1 MDNPKVSI
9 IVPIYRVEEYI
20 ERCAESLFAQTF
32 DDIEYIFVDDCSPD
46 KSVEILQRTLEKY
59 PHRKRL
65 TRIERLSSNSGLPA
79 VRRQGIQLASGDYT
93 VHCDSDD
100 WMDVH
105 AIKELYTFA
114 LSGHYDMVFYDFYRS
129 DGVSTYASA
138 PRKVSTNNKDFLMS
152 SLLCGRL
159 MGSLCG
165 ALIKRS
171 LYDGI
176 TFPRQNMNEDL
187 ATIIQLVWNSRNT

>member
-65 TRIERLSSNSGLPA
+65 TRIERLWGGGGGGGAGGGARGGAGGGGAGGGGGVGLWFWI
-79 VRRQGIQLASGDYT
+79 VGG
-93 VHCDSDD
+93 
-100 WMDVH
+100 
-105 AIKELYTFA
+105 
-114 LSGHYDMVFYDFYRS
+114 
-129 DGVSTYASA
+129 
-138 PRKVSTNNKDFLMS
+138 
-152 SLLCGRL
+152 
-159 MGSLCG
+159 
-165 ALIKRS
+165 
-171 LYDGI
+171 
-176 TFPRQNMNEDL
+176 
-187 ATIIQLVWNSRNT
+187 

>member
-65 TRIERLSSNSGLPA
+65 TRIERLSWAPPA
-79 VRRQGIQLASGDYT
+79 GRPLF
-93 VHCDSDD
+93 DD
-100 WMDVH
+100 KGFNWPLVITRFIAIAMTGWMC
-105 AIKELYTFA
+105 
-114 LSGHYDMVFYDFYRS
+114 M
-129 DGVSTYASA
+129 
-138 PRKVSTNNKDFLMS
+138 P
-152 SLLCGRL
+152 
-159 MGSLCG
+159 
-165 ALIKRS
+165 
-171 LYDGI
+171 
-176 TFPRQNMNEDL
+176 
-187 ATIIQLVWNSRNT
+187 

>member
-65 TRIERLSSNSGLPA
+65 TRIERLSGGGGRGPRGRPGGRYEGGGLWSG
-79 VRRQGIQLASGDYT
+79 
-93 VHCDSDD
+93 
-100 WMDVH
+100 
-105 AIKELYTFA
+105 
-114 LSGHYDMVFYDFYRS
+114 
-129 DGVSTYASA
+129 
-138 PRKVSTNNKDFLMS
+138 
-152 SLLCGRL
+152 CGFR
-159 MGSLCG
+159 
-165 ALIKRS
+165 
-171 LYDGI
+171 
-176 TFPRQNMNEDL
+176 
-187 ATIIQLVWNSRNT
+187 

>member
-65 TRIERLSSNSGLPA
+65 TRIERLSLF
-79 VRRQGIQLASGDYT
+79 
-93 VHCDSDD
+93 DD
-100 WMDVH
+100 KGFNWPLVITRFIAIAMTGWMC
-105 AIKELYTFA
+105 
-114 LSGHYDMVFYDFYRS
+114 M
-129 DGVSTYASA
+129 
-138 PRKVSTNNKDFLMS
+138 P
-152 SLLCGRL
+152 
-159 MGSLCG
+159 
-165 ALIKRS
+165 
-171 LYDGI
+171 
-176 TFPRQNMNEDL
+176 
-187 ATIIQLVWNSRNT
+187 

>member
-79 VRRQGIQLASGDYT
+79 VTGGPFF
-93 VHCDSDD
+93 C
-100 WMDVH
+100 W
-105 AIKELYTFA
+105 
-114 LSGHYDMVFYDFYRS
+114 
-129 DGVSTYASA
+129 
-138 PRKVSTNNKDFLMS
+138 
-152 SLLCGRL
+152 CGCHGGRA
-159 MGSLCG
+159 G
-165 ALIKRS
+165 
-171 LYDGI
+171 
-176 TFPRQNMNEDL
+176 L
-187 ATIIQLVWNSRNT
+187 ATTRDSIGLW

>member
-65 TRIERLSSNSGLPA
+65 TRIERLSWGPGGGGRGGATAEIWGGGL
-79 VRRQGIQLASGDYT
+79 G
-93 VHCDSDD
+93 
-100 WMDVH
+100 
-105 AIKELYTFA
+105 
-114 LSGHYDMVFYDFYRS
+114 
-129 DGVSTYASA
+129 GVLGWRGGGGGGG
-138 PRKVSTNNKDFLMS
+138 RK
-152 SLLCGRL
+152 GR
-159 MGSLCG
+159 
-165 ALIKRS
+165 
-171 LYDGI
+171 
-176 TFPRQNMNEDL
+176 
-187 ATIIQLVWNSRNT
+187 

>member
-65 TRIERLSSNSGLPA
+65 TRIERLSWDTGAGRGGGARGEFWGGGLT
-79 VRRQGIQLASGDYT
+79 GDLG
-93 VHCDSDD
+93 
-100 WMDVH
+100 WG
-105 AIKELYTFA
+105 ER
-114 LSGHYDMVFYDFYRS
+114 GVFFS
-129 DGVSTYASA
+129 PTS
-138 PRKVSTNNKDFLMS
+138 
-152 SLLCGRL
+152 
-159 MGSLCG
+159 
-165 ALIKRS
+165 
-171 LYDGI
+171 
-176 TFPRQNMNEDL
+176 
-187 ATIIQLVWNSRNT
+187 

>member
-65 TRIERLSSNSGLPA
+65 TRI
-79 VRRQGIQLASGDYT
+79 
-93 VHCDSDD
+93 DD
-100 WMDVH
+100 KGFNWPLVITRFIAIAMTGWMC
-105 AIKELYTFA
+105 
-114 LSGHYDMVFYDFYRS
+114 M
-129 DGVSTYASA
+129 
-138 PRKVSTNNKDFLMS
+138 P
-152 SLLCGRL
+152 
-159 MGSLCG
+159 
-165 ALIKRS
+165 
-171 LYDGI
+171 
-176 TFPRQNMNEDL
+176 
-187 ATIIQLVWNSRNT
+187 

>member
-65 TRIERLSSNSGLPA
+65 TRTAACPLF
-79 VRRQGIQLASGDYT
+79 
-93 VHCDSDD
+93 DD
-100 WMDVH
+100 KGFNWPLVITRFIAIAMTGWMC
-105 AIKELYTFA
+105 
-114 LSGHYDMVFYDFYRS
+114 M
-129 DGVSTYASA
+129 
-138 PRKVSTNNKDFLMS
+138 P
-152 SLLCGRL
+152 
-159 MGSLCG
+159 
-165 ALIKRS
+165 
-171 LYDGI
+171 
-176 TFPRQNMNEDL
+176 
-187 ATIIQLVWNSRNT
+187 

>member
-65 TRIERLSSNSGLPA
+65 TRIERLSWESGPHDKGFNWPLVITRFIA
-79 VRRQGIQLASGDYT
+79 IAMTG
-93 VHCDSDD
+93 
-100 WMDVH
+100 WMC
-105 AIKELYTFA
+105 
-114 LSGHYDMVFYDFYRS
+114 M
-129 DGVSTYASA
+129 
-138 PRKVSTNNKDFLMS
+138 P
-152 SLLCGRL
+152 
-159 MGSLCG
+159 
-165 ALIKRS
+165 
-171 LYDGI
+171 
-176 TFPRQNMNEDL
+176 
-187 ATIIQLVWNSRNT
+187 

>member
-79 VRRQGIQLASGDYT
+79 VRPPPDKGFNWPLVITRFIAIAMTG
-93 VHCDSDD
+93 
-100 WMDVH
+100 WMC
-105 AIKELYTFA
+105 
-114 LSGHYDMVFYDFYRS
+114 M
-129 DGVSTYASA
+129 
-138 PRKVSTNNKDFLMS
+138 P
-152 SLLCGRL
+152 
-159 MGSLCG
+159 
-165 ALIKRS
+165 
-171 LYDGI
+171 
-176 TFPRQNMNEDL
+176 
-187 ATIIQLVWNSRNT
+187 

>member
-65 TRIERLSSNSGLPA
+65 TRIERLSS
-79 VRRQGIQLASGDYT
+79 
-93 VHCDSDD
+93 DD
-100 WMDVH
+100 KGFNWPLVITRFIAIAMTGWMC
-105 AIKELYTFA
+105 
-114 LSGHYDMVFYDFYRS
+114 M
-129 DGVSTYASA
+129 
-138 PRKVSTNNKDFLMS
+138 P
-152 SLLCGRL
+152 
-159 MGSLCG
+159 
-165 ALIKRS
+165 
-171 LYDGI
+171 
-176 TFPRQNMNEDL
+176 
-187 ATIIQLVWNSRNT
+187 

>member
-65 TRIERLSSNSGLPA
+65 TRIERLSSNSGHEEKFFSNLTSVLSHFTLKASYSLTADRGPA
-79 VRRQGIQLASGDYT
+79 DVTNSQAIITYRKPCAEHFHHSRS
-93 VHCDSDD
+93 HC
-100 WMDVH
+100 
-105 AIKELYTFA
+105 A
-114 LSGHYDMVFYDFYRS
+114 
-129 DGVSTYASA
+129 
-138 PRKVSTNNKDFLMS
+138 
-152 SLLCGRL
+152 
-159 MGSLCG
+159 
-165 ALIKRS
+165 
-171 LYDGI
+171 
-176 TFPRQNMNEDL
+176 
-187 ATIIQLVWNSRNT
+187 

>member
-65 TRIERLSSNSGLPA
+65 TRIERLSWGTGRPPGGRTRGEFGGGGFNGG
-79 VRRQGIQLASGDYT
+79 VGI
-93 VHCDSDD
+93 
-100 WMDVH
+100 
-105 AIKELYTFA
+105 
-114 LSGHYDMVFYDFYRS
+114 
-129 DGVSTYASA
+129 GVVGGGGGVLGW
-138 PRKVSTNNKDFLMS
+138 VS
-152 SLLCGRL
+152 
-159 MGSLCG
+159 
-165 ALIKRS
+165 
-171 LYDGI
+171 
-176 TFPRQNMNEDL
+176 
-187 ATIIQLVWNSRNT
+187 LV

>member
-65 TRIERLSSNSGLPA
+65 TRIERLSSTAGRPLF
-79 VRRQGIQLASGDYT
+79 
-93 VHCDSDD
+93 DD
-100 WMDVH
+100 KGFNWPLVITRFIAIAMTGWMC
-105 AIKELYTFA
+105 
-114 LSGHYDMVFYDFYRS
+114 M
-129 DGVSTYASA
+129 
-138 PRKVSTNNKDFLMS
+138 P
-152 SLLCGRL
+152 
-159 MGSLCG
+159 
-165 ALIKRS
+165 
-171 LYDGI
+171 
-176 TFPRQNMNEDL
+176 
-187 ATIIQLVWNSRNT
+187 

>member
-65 TRIERLSSNSGLPA
+65 TRIERLSWAAGRGCHDKGFNWPLVITRFIAIAMTG
-79 VRRQGIQLASGDYT
+79 
-93 VHCDSDD
+93 
-100 WMDVH
+100 WMC
-105 AIKELYTFA
+105 
-114 LSGHYDMVFYDFYRS
+114 M
-129 DGVSTYASA
+129 
-138 PRKVSTNNKDFLMS
+138 P
-152 SLLCGRL
+152 
-159 MGSLCG
+159 
-165 ALIKRS
+165 
-171 LYDGI
+171 
-176 TFPRQNMNEDL
+176 
-187 ATIIQLVWNSRNT
+187 

>member
-65 TRIERLSSNSGLPA
+65 TRIERLSSGRPLF
-79 VRRQGIQLASGDYT
+79 
-93 VHCDSDD
+93 DD
-100 WMDVH
+100 KGFNWPLVITRFIAIAMTGWMC
-105 AIKELYTFA
+105 
-114 LSGHYDMVFYDFYRS
+114 M
-129 DGVSTYASA
+129 
-138 PRKVSTNNKDFLMS
+138 P
-152 SLLCGRL
+152 
-159 MGSLCG
+159 
-165 ALIKRS
+165 
-171 LYDGI
+171 
-176 TFPRQNMNEDL
+176 
-187 ATIIQLVWNSRNT
+187 

>member
-65 TRIERLSSNSGLPA
+65 TRIERLSWGGRPGAGGAHDKGFNWPLVITRFIAIAMTG
-79 VRRQGIQLASGDYT
+79 
-93 VHCDSDD
+93 
-100 WMDVH
+100 WMC
-105 AIKELYTFA
+105 
-114 LSGHYDMVFYDFYRS
+114 M
-129 DGVSTYASA
+129 
-138 PRKVSTNNKDFLMS
+138 P
-152 SLLCGRL
+152 
-159 MGSLCG
+159 
-165 ALIKRS
+165 
-171 LYDGI
+171 
-176 TFPRQNMNEDL
+176 
-187 ATIIQLVWNSRNT
+187 

>member
-65 TRIERLSSNSGLPA
+65 TRIERLSWPKRP
-79 VRRQGIQLASGDYT
+79 VRHDKGFNWPLVITRFIAIAMTG
-93 VHCDSDD
+93 
-100 WMDVH
+100 WMC
-105 AIKELYTFA
+105 
-114 LSGHYDMVFYDFYRS
+114 M
-129 DGVSTYASA
+129 
-138 PRKVSTNNKDFLMS
+138 P
-152 SLLCGRL
+152 
-159 MGSLCG
+159 
-165 ALIKRS
+165 
-171 LYDGI
+171 
-176 TFPRQNMNEDL
+176 
-187 ATIIQLVWNSRNT
+187 

>member
-65 TRIERLSSNSGLPA
+65 TRIERLSPLF
-79 VRRQGIQLASGDYT
+79 
-93 VHCDSDD
+93 DD
-100 WMDVH
+100 KGFNWPLVITRFIAIAMTGWMC
-105 AIKELYTFA
+105 
-114 LSGHYDMVFYDFYRS
+114 M
-129 DGVSTYASA
+129 
-138 PRKVSTNNKDFLMS
+138 P
-152 SLLCGRL
+152 
-159 MGSLCG
+159 
-165 ALIKRS
+165 
-171 LYDGI
+171 
-176 TFPRQNMNEDL
+176 
-187 ATIIQLVWNSRNT
+187 

>member
-65 TRIERLSSNSGLPA
+65 TRIERLSWDPGPPPGGPPRGGGAQTHCGTTVSPPLP
-79 VRRQGIQLASGDYT
+79 QTPS
-93 VHCDSDD
+93 SPFP
-100 WMDVH
+100 
-105 AIKELYTFA
+105 KTFA
-114 LSGHYDMVFYDFYRS
+114 F
-129 DGVSTYASA
+129 
-138 PRKVSTNNKDFLMS
+138 
-152 SLLCGRL
+152 
-159 MGSLCG
+159 
-165 ALIKRS
+165 I
-171 LYDGI
+171 
-176 TFPRQNMNEDL
+176 
-187 ATIIQLVWNSRNT
+187 

>member
-65 TRIERLSSNSGLPA
+65 TRIERLSGGGARGPGGGGGGE
-79 VRRQGIQLASGDYT
+79 RCG
-93 VHCDSDD
+93 
-100 WMDVH
+100 
-105 AIKELYTFA
+105 
-114 LSGHYDMVFYDFYRS
+114 
-129 DGVSTYASA
+129 GV
-138 PRKVSTNNKDFLMS
+138 
-152 SLLCGRL
+152 
-159 MGSLCG
+159 
-165 ALIKRS
+165 
-171 LYDGI
+171 
-176 TFPRQNMNEDL
+176 
-187 ATIIQLVWNSRNT
+187 

>member
-65 TRIERLSSNSGLPA
+65 TRIERLSGRARRRPPRPA
-79 VRRQGIQLASGDYT
+79 SQRGTAQRAGQAGG
-93 VHCDSDD
+93 
-100 WMDVH
+100 
-105 AIKELYTFA
+105 
-114 LSGHYDMVFYDFYRS
+114 
-129 DGVSTYASA
+129 GVE
-138 PRKVSTNNKDFLMS
+138 
-152 SLLCGRL
+152 G
-159 MGSLCG
+159 
-165 ALIKRS
+165 
-171 LYDGI
+171 
-176 TFPRQNMNEDL
+176 
-187 ATIIQLVWNSRNT
+187 

>member
-65 TRIERLSSNSGLPA
+65 TRIERLSSNSGLPPVSHDKGFNWPLVITRFIA
-79 VRRQGIQLASGDYT
+79 IAMTG
-93 VHCDSDD
+93 
-100 WMDVH
+100 WMC
-105 AIKELYTFA
+105 
-114 LSGHYDMVFYDFYRS
+114 M
-129 DGVSTYASA
+129 
-138 PRKVSTNNKDFLMS
+138 P
-152 SLLCGRL
+152 
-159 MGSLCG
+159 
-165 ALIKRS
+165 
-171 LYDGI
+171 
-176 TFPRQNMNEDL
+176 
-187 ATIIQLVWNSRNT
+187 

>member
-65 TRIERLSSNSGLPA
+65 TRIERLSSNSG
-79 VRRQGIQLASGDYT
+79 QLF
-93 VHCDSDD
+93 DD
-100 WMDVH
+100 KGFNWPLVITRFIAIAMTGWMC
-105 AIKELYTFA
+105 
-114 LSGHYDMVFYDFYRS
+114 M
-129 DGVSTYASA
+129 
-138 PRKVSTNNKDFLMS
+138 P
-152 SLLCGRL
+152 
-159 MGSLCG
+159 
-165 ALIKRS
+165 
-171 LYDGI
+171 
-176 TFPRQNMNEDL
+176 
-187 ATIIQLVWNSRNT
+187 

>member
-65 TRIERLSSNSGLPA
+65 TRIERLSSDTGRPPGG
-79 VRRQGIQLASGDYT
+79 RP
-93 VHCDSDD
+93 
-100 WMDVH
+100 
-105 AIKELYTFA
+105 
-114 LSGHYDMVFYDFYRS
+114 
-129 DGVSTYASA
+129 GVE
-138 PRKVSTNNKDFLMS
+138 F
-152 SLLCGRL
+152 
-159 MGSLCG
+159 G
-165 ALIKRS
+165 A
-171 LYDGI
+171 G
-176 TFPRQNMNEDL
+176 
-187 ATIIQLVWNSRNT
+187 V

>member
-65 TRIERLSSNSGLPA
+65 TRIERLSSNSGLTA
-79 VRRQGIQLASGDYT
+79 VRRQGI
-93 VHCDSDD
+93 
-100 WMDVH
+100 
-105 AIKELYTFA
+105 K
-114 LSGHYDMVFYDFYRS
+114 
-129 DGVSTYASA
+129 
-138 PRKVSTNNKDFLMS
+138 
-152 SLLCGRL
+152 
-159 MGSLCG
+159 
-165 ALIKRS
+165 
-171 LYDGI
+171 
-176 TFPRQNMNEDL
+176 L
-187 ATIIQLVWNSRNT
+187 ATGENTDNLESNDKM

>member
-65 TRIERLSSNSGLPA
+65 TRIERLSSNSG
-79 VRRQGIQLASGDYT
+79 QASPLG
-93 VHCDSDD
+93 C
-100 WMDVH
+100 
-105 AIKELYTFA
+105 F
-114 LSGHYDMVFYDFYRS
+114 F
-129 DGVSTYASA
+129 
-138 PRKVSTNNKDFLMS
+138 
-152 SLLCGRL
+152 
-159 MGSLCG
+159 
-165 ALIKRS
+165 S
-171 LYDGI
+171 LYRFKTTPTSGGSPFGGGGRPPGGGPGSHDKGFNWPLVI
-176 TFPRQNMNEDL
+176 TRFIAIAMTGWMCMP
-187 ATIIQLVWNSRNT
+187 

>member
-65 TRIERLSSNSGLPA
+65 TRIERLSSNRAGPLF
-79 VRRQGIQLASGDYT
+79 
-93 VHCDSDD
+93 DD
-100 WMDVH
+100 KGFNWPLVITRFIAIAMTGWMC
-105 AIKELYTFA
+105 
-114 LSGHYDMVFYDFYRS
+114 M
-129 DGVSTYASA
+129 
-138 PRKVSTNNKDFLMS
+138 P
-152 SLLCGRL
+152 
-159 MGSLCG
+159 
-165 ALIKRS
+165 
-171 LYDGI
+171 
-176 TFPRQNMNEDL
+176 
-187 ATIIQLVWNSRNT
+187 

>member
-65 TRIERLSSNSGLPA
+65 TRIESLVVEQPHDKGFNWPLVITRFIAIAMTG
-79 VRRQGIQLASGDYT
+79 
-93 VHCDSDD
+93 
-100 WMDVH
+100 WMC
-105 AIKELYTFA
+105 
-114 LSGHYDMVFYDFYRS
+114 M
-129 DGVSTYASA
+129 
-138 PRKVSTNNKDFLMS
+138 P
-152 SLLCGRL
+152 
-159 MGSLCG
+159 
-165 ALIKRS
+165 
-171 LYDGI
+171 
-176 TFPRQNMNEDL
+176 
-187 ATIIQLVWNSRNT
+187 

>member
-65 TRIERLSSNSGLPA
+65 TRIERLSGGARRGARVATPEKKGDSTGLPA
-79 VRRQGIQLASGDYT
+79 ACPL
-93 VHCDSDD
+93 SDD
-100 WMDVH
+100 KGFNWPLVITRFIAIAMTGWMC
-105 AIKELYTFA
+105 
-114 LSGHYDMVFYDFYRS
+114 M
-129 DGVSTYASA
+129 
-138 PRKVSTNNKDFLMS
+138 P
-152 SLLCGRL
+152 
-159 MGSLCG
+159 
-165 ALIKRS
+165 
-171 LYDGI
+171 
-176 TFPRQNMNEDL
+176 
-187 ATIIQLVWNSRNT
+187 

>member
-65 TRIERLSSNSGLPA
+65 TRIERLSWRS
-79 VRRQGIQLASGDYT
+79 
-93 VHCDSDD
+93 CDDKGFNWPLVITRFIAIAMTG
-100 WMDVH
+100 WMC
-105 AIKELYTFA
+105 
-114 LSGHYDMVFYDFYRS
+114 M
-129 DGVSTYASA
+129 
-138 PRKVSTNNKDFLMS
+138 P
-152 SLLCGRL
+152 
-159 MGSLCG
+159 
-165 ALIKRS
+165 
-171 LYDGI
+171 
-176 TFPRQNMNEDL
+176 
-187 ATIIQLVWNSRNT
+187 

>member
-65 TRIERLSSNSGLPA
+65 TRIERLSSQIGHDKGFNWPLVITRFIAIAMTG
-79 VRRQGIQLASGDYT
+79 
-93 VHCDSDD
+93 
-100 WMDVH
+100 WMC
-105 AIKELYTFA
+105 
-114 LSGHYDMVFYDFYRS
+114 M
-129 DGVSTYASA
+129 
-138 PRKVSTNNKDFLMS
+138 P
-152 SLLCGRL
+152 
-159 MGSLCG
+159 
-165 ALIKRS
+165 
-171 LYDGI
+171 
-176 TFPRQNMNEDL
+176 
-187 ATIIQLVWNSRNT
+187 

>member
-65 TRIERLSSNSGLPA
+65 TRIERLSWNSGPA
-79 VRRQGIQLASGDYT
+79 AVF
-93 VHCDSDD
+93 DD
-100 WMDVH
+100 KGFNWPLVITRFIAIAMTGWMC
-105 AIKELYTFA
+105 
-114 LSGHYDMVFYDFYRS
+114 M
-129 DGVSTYASA
+129 
-138 PRKVSTNNKDFLMS
+138 P
-152 SLLCGRL
+152 
-159 MGSLCG
+159 
-165 ALIKRS
+165 
-171 LYDGI
+171 
-176 TFPRQNMNEDL
+176 
-187 ATIIQLVWNSRNT
+187 